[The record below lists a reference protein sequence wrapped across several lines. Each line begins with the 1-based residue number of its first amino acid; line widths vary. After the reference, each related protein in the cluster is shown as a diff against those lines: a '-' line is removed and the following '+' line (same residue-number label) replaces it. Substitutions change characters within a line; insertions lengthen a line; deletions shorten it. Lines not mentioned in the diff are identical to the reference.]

1 MIIHIDSMIT
11 MDYEWIM
18 NGLWMDYE
26 WIMNGL
32 LFIDIHPHNQWIMN
46 DHWISNGSPLVI
58 HWSNGS
64 LTGTWALRGWGH
76 QRREGA
82 TKREGRHRE
91 RHREGQSHTV
101 YVRIFDLYLYLSI
114 YIHVC
119 IYIYMHIIYIYIYYM
134 QYWRYNDVH
143 INHDNDGVNN
153 NYRNQ
158 NNSNSNDNGDENK
171 NVHNKSSNFETASL
185 LPFTQSCYQI
195 PRCRWLRRLGREI
208 PMTSSILKQ
217 VSCRDLTGSAVA
229 AVGCWKKRATNS
241 PENQWFRFCLP
252 VMLRMRR
259 NQALIGD
266 CWCAS
271 PALSGK
277 VPLKNHLL
285 RTTQN
290 FTVNKST
297 ICIRNQGEAVSSLT
311 CSECHRIKHWDW
323 CILVH
328 LFFCWW
334 QSTSKHTEKH
344 AATLLCLRFGICQV
358 QMTNEREVNP
368 THGDP
373 LLRLVQRDGTFW
385 VWRPAMSQWIT
396 CEQNWT

>member
-1 MIIHIDSMIT
+1 
-11 MDYEWIM
+11 
-18 NGLWMDYE
+18 
-26 WIMNGL
+26 
-32 LFIDIHPHNQWIMN
+32 
-46 DHWISNGSPLVI
+46 
-58 HWSNGS
+58 
-64 LTGTWALRGWGH
+64 
-76 QRREGA
+76 
-82 TKREGRHRE
+82 
-91 RHREGQSHTV
+91 
-101 YVRIFDLYLYLSI
+101 
-114 YIHVC
+114 
-119 IYIYMHIIYIYIYYM
+119 
-134 QYWRYNDVH
+134 
-143 INHDNDGVNN
+143 
-153 NYRNQ
+153 
-158 NNSNSNDNGDENK
+158 
-171 NVHNKSSNFETASL
+171 

-266 CWCAS
+266 CWGAS

-328 LFFCWW
+328 LFFP
-334 QSTSKHTEKH
+334 H
-344 AATLLCLRFGICQV
+344 I
-358 QMTNEREVNP
+358 
-368 THGDP
+368 D
-373 LLRLVQRDGTFW
+373 
-385 VWRPAMSQWIT
+385 VWSF
-396 CEQNWT
+396 CF